1 MRALLALRV
10 FFVRIQRRRRNHA
23 LKVPI
28 AAVMLLSVRFVK
40 AVNSRAKSPRRVV
53 QSAKQATNAK
63 RVLSRRLPVLVMAN
77 TLLQEANLVFRAPRV
92 TIALL
97 RHRTKYIS
105 AQTELM
111 PSAVDLHAYHVKLD
125 TTVLTQTPQ
134 PVFNAALALTP

>member
-1 MRALLALRV
+1 
-10 FFVRIQRRRRNHA
+10 
-23 LKVPI
+23 
-28 AAVMLLSVRFVK
+28 
-40 AVNSRAKSPRRVV
+40 
-53 QSAKQATNAK
+53 
-63 RVLSRRLPVLVMAN
+63 MAN